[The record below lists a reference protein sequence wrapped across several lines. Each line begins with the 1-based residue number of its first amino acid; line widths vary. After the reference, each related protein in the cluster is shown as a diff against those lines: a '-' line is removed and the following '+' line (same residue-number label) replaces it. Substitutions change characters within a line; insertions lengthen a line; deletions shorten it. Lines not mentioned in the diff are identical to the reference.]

1 MPDSTLSQAIREAY
15 ASAPAA
21 IIWHTLE
28 LNHASFST
36 PIRVVRDRADLSAR
50 LEATAPIGASQLV
63 TFTGFAFEVTPPA
76 AQSSAS
82 PTCSIEIDN
91 VDRSI
96 LAQIEAAMTSTSL
109 ITVTYRQFLQ
119 GRETTGPENDP
130 PLTMTISAISA
141 TPLRIKATAG
151 FDNLANRRFPART
164 YTLDDFPGLAP

>member
-1 MPDSTLSQAIREAY
+1 
-15 ASAPAA
+15 
-21 IIWHTLE
+21 
-28 LNHASFST
+28 
-36 PIRVVRDRADLSAR
+36 
-50 LEATAPIGASQLV
+50 
-63 TFTGFAFEVTPPA
+63 
-76 AQSSAS
+76 
-82 PTCSIEIDN
+82 
-91 VDRSI
+91 
-96 LAQIEAAMTSTSL
+96 MTSTSL